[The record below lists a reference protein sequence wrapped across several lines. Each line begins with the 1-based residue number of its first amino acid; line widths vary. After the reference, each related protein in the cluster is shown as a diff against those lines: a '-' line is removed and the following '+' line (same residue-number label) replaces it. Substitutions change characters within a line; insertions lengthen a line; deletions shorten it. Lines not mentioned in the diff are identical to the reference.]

1 MSSASSGVTMA
12 KAIALRLAGE
22 VSSFSFARLDRNK
35 LYGHKERQVV
45 DQDGKR
51 CTSAY
56 LSSDGAALVPSGGL
70 AMLYVDEGFAT
81 IERST
86 LRAVDDQGADVP
98 LLPSTLG
105 VEQDLEGPVPPQ
117 RLLDHTIHTVYQLQ
131 SEVLGA
137 NLTAAL
143 SAGKIFCA
151 PFNFRDDYQRHTL
164 FLLGNDSGTFAL
176 IGNTRTFDFVRRDAT
191 PAAMDDAD
199 DLADDLD
206 FTMM

>member
-1 MSSASSGVTMA
+1 MA

-22 VSSFSFARLDRNK
+22 VSSFGFAKLDRDK

-51 CTSAY
+51 CASAY

-105 VEQDLEGPVPPQ
+105 VEQELEGPVPPQ
-117 RLLDHTIHTVYQLQ
+117 KLLDHNIHTVYQLQ
-131 SEVLGA
+131 SEALGA
-137 NLTAAL
+137 KLGAELTA
-143 SAGKIFCA
+143 GKLFCA
-151 PFNFRDDYQRHTL
+151 PFNFRDDYQRQML
-164 FLLGNDSGTFAL
+164 FLVRNEHGIFAL
-176 IGNTRTFDFVRRDAT
+176 IGSARGFDFVRRDAA
-191 PAAMDDAD
+191 PAPVDDTD